1 MYSVLRKALFLLS
14 GETAHE
20 LSMDALGALSRLRLT
35 GLLPKPAQQ
44 KAVTVF
50 GLEFPNAV
58 GLAAGLDK
66 NGDYIDAL
74 GALGFG
80 FIEVGTVT
88 PKAQPGNAVPR
99 IFRIPEKEAI
109 INRMGFNNKGVD
121 YLVERVKRTTYKGV
135 IGINIG
141 KNKDTPEDQAVDDYL
156 YCLDRVYE
164 VADYIVINL
173 SSPNTPGLRNLQFGD
188 NLSQL
193 INALK
198 QRQQT
203 LNQNL
208 AHTPILIK
216 IAPDLT
222 DEEVQ
227 TLATTFN
234 ELEVEGVIATNTTVS
249 REEVSGYQYADEAG
263 GLSGA
268 PVREQANH
276 VLKLFRERLD
286 SKIPLIGVGG
296 VMSPHE
302 AEEKLRVGA
311 DLVQLYT
318 GFIYHGPALVRQAIE
333 RVARL

>member
-1 MYSVLRKALFLLS
+1 MYSVLRKILFFMS

-20 LSMDALGALSRLRLT
+20 ITMDGLGALSRLHLT
-35 GLLPKPAQQ
+35 GILPKPDQQ
-44 KAVTVF
+44 KPVSLF
-50 GLEFPNAV
+50 GLTFPNAV

-88 PKAQPGNAVPR
+88 PKAQPGNAAPR
-99 IFRIPEKEAI
+99 LFRIPEKEAI

-121 YLVERVKRTTYKGV
+121 YLVERVKRATYKGV

-141 KNKDTPEDQAVDDYL
+141 KNKDTPEDQAVNDYL

-173 SSPNTPGLRNLQFGD
+173 SSPNTPGLRDLQFGD

-193 INALK
+193 LTALK
-198 QRQQT
+198 QRQKT
-203 LNQNL
+203 LDQSL
-208 AHTPILIK
+208 SHTPILIK
-216 IAPDLT
+216 IAPDLS
-222 DEEVQ
+222 DEAVQ

-234 ELEVEGVIATNTTVS
+234 ELEVEGVIATNTTVA
-249 REEVSGYQYADEAG
+249 RDHLSGYRYADEAG

-286 SKIPLIGVGG
+286 TKIPLIGVGG
-296 VMSPHE
+296 VMSAHE
-302 AEEKLRVGA
+302 AEEKLKVGA

-318 GFIYHGPALVRQAIE
+318 GFIYHGPTLVKTAIE
-333 RVARL
+333 RLARL

>member
-1 MYSVLRKALFLLS
+1 
-14 GETAHE
+14 
-20 LSMDALGALSRLRLT
+20 
-35 GLLPKPAQQ
+35 
-44 KAVTVF
+44 
-50 GLEFPNAV
+50 
-58 GLAAGLDK
+58 
-66 NGDYIDAL
+66 
-74 GALGFG
+74 
-80 FIEVGTVT
+80 
-88 PKAQPGNAVPR
+88 
-99 IFRIPEKEAI
+99 
-109 INRMGFNNKGVD
+109 
-121 YLVERVKRTTYKGV
+121 
-135 IGINIG
+135 
-141 KNKDTPEDQAVDDYL
+141 DTPEDQAVDDYL

-193 INALK
+193 LSALK
-198 QRQQT
+198 QRQQALDQT
-203 LNQNL
+203 LR
-208 AHTPILIK
+208 HTPILIK

-227 TLATTFN
+227 TLASTFN

-249 REEVSGYQYADEAG
+249 REEVSGFQYADEAG

-296 VMSPHE
+296 IMSPHE